1 MKARDWLAVVVGAG
15 ILLAPAACLA
25 AGAAAPVTRSET
37 LPGLQHPAKLI
48 IDKWGIAHIYA
59 GSTRDAWFLQGYNA
73 ARDRLWQID
82 LWRKR
87 GLGRLAASLGPAYV
101 PQDRAARL
109 LLYRGDMQREWNA
122 YAPGARAVATAFTA
136 GLNAYVAEVR
146 SGARPMPVE
155 FGLTGSVPE
164 FWKPED
170 VVRIRSH
177 GLVSNVHSEVERAQV
192 ACKAGL
198 PMDQLRVHLEPSHEV
213 KVPVGLDPCLIPGDV
228 LKDYDLGTHPVRFSP
243 DARSANLEEQ
253 PRSISEGSNNWVISP
268 SHTTTGR
275 PILANDP
282 HRSLTIPSLRYI
294 VHLEA
299 PGLSLIGA
307 GEPAL
312 PGVSLGH
319 NDKIGFG
326 LTIFN
331 VDQEDLYVYAL
342 NPADPNEYRYRGRW
356 EKMRVVHET
365 IEVKGGPA
373 QLVELR
379 FTRHGP
385 VLKLDAKAGLAFAL
399 RSIWMEPGTAP
410 YFSSTW
416 LATARSWQ
424 DFLKGRDR
432 WGAPPL
438 NLVYADTAGNIGW
451 APGAKVPVRDNWD
464 GLLPVPGDGRYE
476 WRGFLGDEELPLIYN
491 PPSGWVATA
500 NDMNLPAGYA
510 ASHPPISFEWA
521 DRSRIDR
528 ISAVLGSKP
537 KLGIGD
543 STALQTDNHDLMAGQ
558 LIALLAP
565 LNVGDA
571 RVSRSLDRLKH
582 WNLDETV
589 DSTEATIYQAWVNHL
604 VKLTIERIVP
614 VAARDL
620 VADGSPD
627 AVFDF
632 LQHPDARLGSDPIAA
647 RNELLVQ
654 GLAAAVEELEHRLGD
669 DPGAWRW
676 GKEHQMSF
684 SPAVGSLADAQ
695 LKAKLSLPPVE
706 LGGSGDS
713 PHATS
718 FDPPSFA
725 VVAGASVRVVL
736 DVGDWDNAVAIN
748 SPGQSGDVA
757 SPHYSDLLRPWAAG
771 QYVPLLFSRSAIEQA
786 AEAVITLRP
795 GRGR

>member
-1 MKARDWLAVVVGAG
+1 MNARDWLALIVRAGA
-15 ILLAPAACLA
+15 LLVPCACFA
-25 AGAAAPVTRSET
+25 DGAAAPLAQSDTV
-37 LPGLQHPAKLI
+37 PGLQHPARLI
-48 IDKWGIAHIYA
+48 VDKWGIAHIYA
-59 GSTRDAWFLQGYNA
+59 GSARDAYFLQGYNA

-87 GLGRLAASLGPAYV
+87 GLGRLAASFGPAYV

-109 LLYRGDMQREWNA
+109 LLYRGDMQREWSA

-136 GLNAYVAEVR
+136 GLNAYVAQVR
-146 SGARPMPVE
+146 SGAKPMPVE

-177 GLVSNVHSEVERAQV
+177 GLVSNVRSEVERAQV
-192 ACKAGL
+192 TCKAGL
-198 PMDQLRVHLEPSHEV
+198 SMDQLRVHLEPAHEV
-213 KVPVGLDPCLIPGDV
+213 KVPAGLDPCLIPADV
-228 LKDYDLGTHPVRFSP
+228 LKDYDLGTHPVRFST
-243 DARSANLEEQ
+243 DQQSANLVQ
-253 PRSISEGSNNWVISP
+253 QSGSVSEGSNNWVIAP
-268 SHTTTGR
+268 NHTTTGR
-275 PILANDP
+275 PMLANDP

-319 NDKIGFG
+319 NDKVGFG

-331 VDQEDLYVYAL
+331 VDQEDLYVYEL
-342 NPADPNEYRYRGRW
+342 NPANPGEYRYRGRW

-365 IEVKGGPA
+365 IEVKGAPA
-373 QLVELR
+373 QTIELR

-385 VLKLDAKAGLAFAL
+385 VLKLDAKAGLAFAV
-399 RSIWMEPGTAP
+399 RSIWTEPGAAP

-416 LATARSWQ
+416 LATARNWQ
-424 DFLKGRDR
+424 EFLKGRDR

-476 WRGFLGDEELPLIYN
+476 WHGFLGDGQLPMIYN

-500 NDMNLPAGYA
+500 NEMNLPPAYT

-528 ISAVLGSKP
+528 ISTMLAAKP
-537 KLGIGD
+537 KLGIED
-543 STALQTDNHDLMAGQ
+543 STALQTDDHDLLAGQ

-565 LNVGDA
+565 LHVGDA
-571 RVSRSLDRLKH
+571 RVSRSLDRLKN

-589 DSTEATIYQAWVNHL
+589 DSTEATIFQAWANHL
-604 VKLTIERIVP
+604 VKLTIERVVP
-614 VAARDL
+614 VEARDL
-620 VADGSPD
+620 VAGGSLD
-627 AVFDF
+627 AVVDF
-632 LQHPDARLGSDPIAA
+632 LQHPDARLGSDPVAA
-647 RNELLVQ
+647 RDELLVRS
-654 GLAAAVEELEHRLGD
+654 LAAAVDELEHRLGD
-669 DPGAWRW
+669 DPATWRW
-676 GKEHQMSF
+676 GREHLMTF
-684 SPAVGSLADAQ
+684 GPAAASLADPR
-695 LKAKLSLPPVE
+695 LKAKMSLPPVA
-706 LGGSGDS
+706 LGGSGNS

-718 FDPPSFA
+718 FDPPGFA
-725 VVAGASVRVVL
+725 VVAGASVRLVL
-736 DVGDWDNAVAIN
+736 DVGDWDNSVAIN

-757 SPHYSDLLRPWAAG
+757 SPHYSDLLRPWAAD
-771 QYVPLLFSRSAIEQA
+771 QYVPLLYSRSAVEQA
-786 AEAVITLRP
+786 AEAVITLRAD
-795 GRGR
+795 